1 MAKKEKEAKKNE
13 KKLMGST
20 LSEMKKMKW
29 PTGKEVLKYSV
40 TTICLCLFF
49 IGFFVLINLLA
60 SFIKGLFI

>member
-1 MAKKEKEAKKNE
+1 MAKKEKSEKKN
-13 KKLMGST
+13 KKSFIGST
-20 LSEMKKMKW
+20 LVEMKQMRW
-29 PTGKEVLKYSV
+29 PTGKEVLKYSI